1 MLAIPVITV
10 ASESTFNSGGR
21 VLDPYH
27 NSLTPKMVEAL
38 ICTQDWLNGA
48 PSLVFTNEVFE
59 EIKKFEEGKIK

>member
-1 MLAIPVITV
+1 
-10 ASESTFNSGGR
+10 
-21 VLDPYH
+21 
-27 NSLTPKMVEAL
+27 MVEAL